1 VTVLTT
7 IVLFM
12 LLEITSPVRVFR
24 EPRVTDAGSGGGLGS
39 DCSSCSAINLLFLN
53 LFRALREGCFNPG
66 DIAPQRAQPAW
77 LLELAALLL
86 QTQMQ
91 TLLAEIAPLG
101 QQLVRAQL
109 DNFLHFHIR

>member
-1 VTVLTT
+1 
-7 IVLFM
+7 M

-39 DCSSCSAINLLFLN
+39 ACSSCSAINLLFLS
-53 LFRALREGCFNPG
+53 LFVALREGCFNPG
-66 DIAPQRAQPAW
+66 DIPPQQAQSAW
-77 LLELAALLL
+77 LLELATLLL

-101 QQLVRAQL
+101 
-109 DNFLHFHIR
+109 